1 MSSIYAHLHNAVQN
15 RNIARQGNKTTFLVQ
30 RLIAQDQIKSVNV
43 TIKEKWNNSMIT
55 ERRDV
60 FRMSVCVKNLHLN
73 GIDLDLE
80 VGIISLE
87 AEIEDL

>member
-1 MSSIYAHLHNAVQN
+1 
-15 RNIARQGNKTTFLVQ
+15 
-30 RLIAQDQIKSVNV
+30 
-43 TIKEKWNNSMIT
+43 MIT

-87 AEIEDL
+87 AEIEDLWSRRELMALKIEMEF